1 MVPGPGTASSLKVVL
16 LKATIWSKVK
26 VVPDP
31 GMSSGVGGSSSS
43 GEEGEL
49 LLFPSS
55 NPRVT
60 GLGDPPPYISLW
72 ASPKWLSCHL
82 SVATAQRFPL
92 CS

>member
-1 MVPGPGTASSLKVVL
+1 MVVLKVLLLKATIWSRVKVVPGPGTASSLKVVL
-16 LKATIWSKVK
+16 LKATMWSKVK

-55 NPRVT
+55 SPR
-60 GLGDPPPYISLW
+60 
-72 ASPKWLSCHL
+72 
-82 SVATAQRFPL
+82 
-92 CS
+92 